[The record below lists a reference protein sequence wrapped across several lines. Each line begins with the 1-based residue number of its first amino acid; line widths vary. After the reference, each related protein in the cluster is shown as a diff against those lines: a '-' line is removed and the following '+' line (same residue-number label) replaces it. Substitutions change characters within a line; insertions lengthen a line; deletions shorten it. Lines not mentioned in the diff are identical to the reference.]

1 MNIGYARLSMDRQG
15 ESLDT
20 QRDAQHFFSDIV
32 SGSKRQ
38 RHGLMNALAYMCP
51 GDTLVVTRL
60 DRAMRCGSGPATESV
75 YDRRGIF
82 FM

>member
-1 MNIGYARLSMDRQG
+1 MNIGYARVSMARQG

-20 QRDAQHFFSDIV
+20 QHFFSDIV
-32 SGSKRQ
+32 SGSKWQ
-38 RHGLMNALAYMCP
+38 RHGLRMLAYICP

-60 DRAMRCGSGPATESV
+60 DRAIRCGSGPATGSV
-75 YDRRGIF
+75 YDRRCIF